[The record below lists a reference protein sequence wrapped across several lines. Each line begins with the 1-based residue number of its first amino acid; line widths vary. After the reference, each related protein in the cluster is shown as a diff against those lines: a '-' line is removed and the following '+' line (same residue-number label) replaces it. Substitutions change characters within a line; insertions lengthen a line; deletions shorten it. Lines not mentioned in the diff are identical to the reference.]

1 MIDKYSKSHQT
12 NFIDWFYYDY
22 KHLVFNHKVK
32 S

>member
-1 MIDKYSKSHQT
+1 MNGKYSESYET

-22 KHLVFNHKVK
+22 KHLVFNHEVK